1 MIKPNCLFVVVC
13 KQQGVSG
20 RISARMSAIEN
31 THNEFRQ
38 QLSEVLHSS
47 QKNQVVLNNL
57 STMFSIMM
65 EKMGNPVTACETLSP
80 TTQNTNSQMPSLDR
94 MLHSGAGSAGD
105 PPVNPKRLKVNPIE
119 EASDVAKLK
128 GKSVMQEDGNQQGG
142 ATEDVSLGGILV
154 VAPKA
159 DETPD
164 APGNGD
170 GGEKSCV
177 EGEKGESKVD
187 AVADGHVVEA
197 EGGEGNNGRSGGG
210 VDRSICNSDANQAL
224 PLSPL
229 KGVRAKTR
237 RKKKQKSATNVET
250 SASQGTLPDDQV
262 STELEVIGTNSATK
276 LLIFNIHGTLVDCS
290 LLSESNPNSNIR
302 ITRKSLT
309 RRIVFRPW
317 LTEFLDM
324 CFSKFKVVF
333 WGIKSLRNME
343 EVVAEMMRRF
353 EGMESH
359 KPLFCWS
366 AKECEDVSHN
376 SGKPKWKKP
385 LSKVWTTWPL
395 WNESNTMIID
405 HIGALVDCNP
415 IANIII
421 PPAFYVE
428 DLKKLADDKNYLR
441 LNLWPLLDSLAG
453 SPNVQQFRGVIP
465 ATEAG
470 VKDVTTSHAAGRTT
484 RSSTLKQPN
493 SEMSGHPKLSGEGT
507 CELLVHIGECPLTYV
522 SLSLTRRGIRVC
534 VQIILGME
542 RRTRK
547 VRAAENTVVEGP
559 SVQRVSY

>member
-1 MIKPNCLFVVVC
+1 MVKLSYFGMVNPNCLFVVVF

-20 RISARMSAIEN
+20 RISARMSAIES

-38 QLSEVLHSS
+38 QLSEVLQSS

-65 EKMGNPVTACETLSP
+65 EKMGNPVTVCETQSP
-80 TTQNTNSQMPSLDR
+80 TAQNTNSQMPSLDR
-94 MLHSGAGSAGD
+94 MLHSGVGSGGD

-128 GKSVMQEDGNQQGG
+128 GKSVLEVDGNQHGG
-142 ATEDVSLGGILV
+142 ATEDVSLGRVLV

-159 DETPD
+159 DDTPD

-170 GGEKSCV
+170 GGEKSYV
-177 EGEKGESKVD
+177 GGEKVESKVD
-187 AVADGHVVEA
+187 AVADGQVVEA
-197 EGGEGNNGRSGGG
+197 EGGEGNSGRSGGG
-210 VDRSICNSDANQAL
+210 IDISICNADANQAL

-229 KGVRAKTR
+229 KGMRAKTR
-237 RKKKQKSATNVET
+237 RKNKQKSATNVET
-250 SASQGTLPDDQV
+250 SASHGALPDDQV
-262 STELEVIGTNSATK
+262 STDLGVIGTNSATK
-276 LLIFNIHGTLVDCS
+276 LLIFNIHGTLLDCS

-405 HIGALVDCNP
+405 HIRALVDCNP

-421 PPAFYVE
+421 PPSFYVE

-441 LNLWPLLDSLAG
+441 LNLWPLLDNLAG
-453 SPNVQQFRGVIP
+453 SPNVQQF
-465 ATEAG
+465 
-470 VKDVTTSHAAGRTT
+470 
-484 RSSTLKQPN
+484 
-493 SEMSGHPKLSGEGT
+493 
-507 CELLVHIGECPLTYV
+507 
-522 SLSLTRRGIRVC
+522 
-534 VQIILGME
+534 
-542 RRTRK
+542 
-547 VRAAENTVVEGP
+547 
-559 SVQRVSY
+559 